1 MVWIL
6 FSPLG
11 LAPPLMLK
19 SVLENFHHMP
29 LLAPLPRKNAHRPW
43 DDLCGRQ
50 RLVIHLKPNNWH
62 ALPLALARLIG
73 NNGEMAKQGLG
84 TLNTHQVG
92 LTYLVIKGHIKKI
105 TCLSGQMNWVSPT
118 ADNQAFFLLGHI
130 ASHRILSEMLSK
142 HYVFRKRRFKRLKL

>member
-6 FSPLG
+6 FSPSWLG
-11 LAPPLMLK
+11 TSFDVKVSPRELPPYAPTSPSSK
-19 SVLENFHHMP
+19 EECTQV
-29 LLAPLPRKNAHRPW
+29 R

-105 TCLSGQMNWVSPT
+105 TCLSGQMN
-118 ADNQAFFLLGHI
+118 
-130 ASHRILSEMLSK
+130 
-142 HYVFRKRRFKRLKL
+142 